1 MRNERRY
8 TEGQK
13 ILLKFDRAK
22 LNDEER
28 ELLRRVLLPRTRYLP
43 QTDEEGRELALQMLK
58 EEKFC
63 ALFALLGE
71 IRARYGELDCRW
83 TRGDALWELYY
94 SVKKGGEVLC
104 RFGLCLDTFNLIISF
119 GEEECA
125 RFERERDSFPRGAIQ
140 WTYDMAVAERGRKN
154 LMFDTSDAK
163 IFPYLFRLLAYKKK
177 PSKNPS

>member
-28 ELLRRVLLPRTRYLP
+28 ELLRRVLLPRTRYLL

-63 ALFALLGE
+63 ALFASTADGRAGMPCGSSI
-71 IRARYGELDCRW
+71 IR
-83 TRGDALWELYY
+83 
-94 SVKKGGEVLC
+94 
-104 RFGLCLDTFNLIISF
+104 
-119 GEEECA
+119 
-125 RFERERDSFPRGAIQ
+125 
-140 WTYDMAVAERGRKN
+140 
-154 LMFDTSDAK
+154 
-163 IFPYLFRLLAYKKK
+163 
-177 PSKNPS
+177 